1 MNKRLRDEF
10 AKLQVE
16 INEEKSRTVELDRG
30 ESFGF
35 LGFDFRRLRS
45 IGRQVWRAHYTPKM
59 KKRTALLR
67 KLKEVFRRYQSRPV
81 DRLVELIR
89 KRSAGKPHAA
99 FDVAGAGNVTM
110 VAGPRSIAKAMGLPP
125 APTVLA
131 PALDPT

>member
-1 MNKRLRDEF
+1 VVAWAVNKRLREEF

-16 INEEKSRTVELDRG
+16 INEEKSHIGDLDRG

-67 KLKEVFRRYQSRPV
+67 KL
-81 DRLVELIR
+81 
-89 KRSAGKPHAA
+89 
-99 FDVAGAGNVTM
+99 
-110 VAGPRSIAKAMGLPP
+110 
-125 APTVLA
+125 
-131 PALDPT
+131 